1 MGIGGTSR
9 FLFCLKVV
17 TALRNRFD
25 DVRKKLFSHFFFFSL
40 IDEDVEYAGGR
51 SIRFSGEGGS
61 FLDGVDGRLSS
72 DGVSFV

>member
-25 DVRKKLFSHFFFFSL
+25 DVRKKLFSHFFFFP
-40 IDEDVEYAGGR
+40 
-51 SIRFSGEGGS
+51 
-61 FLDGVDGRLSS
+61 
-72 DGVSFV
+72 